1 MASHL
6 WCMDDNINRR
16 QSKETHGVCNEW
28 VQELATFKEAWR
40 ANESRLASEKRALE
54 EARDALEAKK
64 RSFGE
69 VQAAAVRE
77 LEGREALIAER
88 EVRKQRLRLVHP
100 SEVNGI

>member
-1 MASHL
+1 MGMTL
-6 WCMDDNINRR
+6 
-16 QSKETHGVCNEW
+16 E
-28 VQELATFKEAWR
+28 ELATFKEAWR
-40 ANESRLASEKRALE
+40 ANESRLALEKRALE
-54 EARDALEAKK
+54 EARDGLEAKK